1 MRMRRRKSVPHL
13 FYVFCRAICVR
24 KNHFV
29 YNEFL
34 LVAMC
39 LLDFAKLLS
48 IKRLQLH

>member
-29 YNEFL
+29 YKEFL
-34 LVAMC
+34 LVAMG
-39 LLDFAKLLS
+39 S
-48 IKRLQLH
+48 ISFSVSEASLQTS